1 MSQTKQSFGNHL
13 LQCSTVLTVLKL
25 NTLARS
31 ECNQAYLLFCFK
43 EAKLDELR
51 TTLDSRLEQI
61 FTQLRQNVQKM

>member
-31 ECNQAYLLFCFK
+31 ECNRLLFCFK

-51 TTLDSRLEQI
+51 ATLDSRLEQI